1 MTWTHDDATAREH
14 APVSRGARTARWR
27 RSAVAGLV
35 GAVLLAALGA
45 GVAALG
51 ETRSS
56 ASALVLSSPDPA
68 AVENPSD
75 PGASLGDQAARN
87 ATYLE
92 TELVYLDGDDLA
104 DQVAAASGAAGP
116 ELAAA
121 RVGSSNVVEI
131 TATAATP
138 GAARAQAQ
146 SAADLYV
153 QGRRDRLT
161 TRINEQVAVLDQQ
174 IETTGALVAELD
186 AVVVQTAAQQQ
197 QADTLRQ
204 QYADQLAVKDT
215 LTRAAADVPR
225 IATPVQSAAVR
236 PAGALSPLLWGAL
249 LGALVGLLLGA
260 LVPVLRDAVSSRV
273 RDVDDLADLD
283 VPVLTP
289 ALPGPPR
296 SGRTGADLRRAVQLQ
311 ALRLSAG
318 AAGGGSLAVVAGS
331 AGAGTSFVAAAHARH
346 AARRGPTL
354 LVRAAGPGAGD
365 IGLGV
370 ANDHEG
376 LTELD
381 LHNRPQ
387 LTGDDLVQASQRS
400 TEPDLRVLSPGRASA
415 YQDVDADTLAAV
427 IGTAREL
434 GWAVVV
440 DAPALDVS
448 DLGVRLS
455 RVCDQTVL
463 VVAAH
468 RTAVD
473 DVAVTVQVLQAD
485 QGRLSGVLL
494 NQPPRRARKDTAGSR
509 GDGAGPESDPPQ
521 GEDVGTDGTDAL
533 PHRTRSRA

>member
-1 MTWTHDDATAREH
+1 MTWTQDDALAREH

-27 RSAVAGLV
+27 RSAVAALV
-35 GAVLLAALGA
+35 GAVVLGALGA

-51 ETRSS
+51 ETRAS

-68 AVENPSD
+68 AVENPAD
-75 PGASLGDQAARN
+75 PGSALGDQAARN

-92 TELVYLDGDDLA
+92 TELVYLDGNDLA
-104 DQVAAASGAAGP
+104 GQVAAASGGEQP
-116 ELAAA
+116 ELGAA

-131 TATAATP
+131 TATAATA
-138 GAARAQAQ
+138 GAARTQAQ

-153 QGRRDRLT
+153 QGRRDRLA
-161 TRINEQVAVLDQQ
+161 TRIAEQIAVVDQQ
-174 IETTGALVAELD
+174 IEATSTQVAELD
-186 AVVVQTAAQQQ
+186 AVVVQTAAQEQ

-204 QYADQLAVKDT
+204 QYADQLRVKDT
-215 LTRAAADVPR
+215 LTRAAGDVNR
-225 IATPVQSAAVR
+225 IATQVQGAVVR
-236 PAGALSPLLWGAL
+236 PAGALSPLLTGAL

-260 LVPVLRDAVSSRV
+260 LVPVLRDATSSRV

-289 ALPGPPR
+289 ALPGPR
-296 SGRTGADLRRAVQLQ
+296 KSGSTGAELRRAVQLQ
-311 ALRLSAG
+311 ALQLTAG

-331 AGAGTSFVAAAHARH
+331 AGAGTSFVAQAHARH

-365 IGLGV
+365 ITLGV
-370 ANDHEG
+370 VPDHEG

-381 LHNRPQ
+381 LHSRPE
-387 LTGDDLVQASQRS
+387 LTGDDLVRAAQRTS
-400 TEPDLRVLSPGRASA
+400 EPDLRVLCPGRASA

-427 IGTAREL
+427 VATAREL

-485 QGRLSGVLL
+485 RGRLSGVLL
-494 NQPPRRARKDTAGSR
+494 NQPPRRSRKDASAPR
-509 GDGAGPESDPPQ
+509 GDERDETQPHEGDDTDLLPQ
-521 GEDVGTDGTDAL
+521 
-533 PHRTRSRA
+533 PSRSRA